1 MSGRLVALDGTPDN
15 ALDTALIVV
24 GRHPSCDV
32 SLDSVRIS
40 RVHCCLF
47 KDGEN
52 LYVRDLNSTNGVRV
66 NGQVVTLGLIGDQ
79 EILSIAHLRY
89 RRDSQA
95 SHVLIRTIT
104 SHQNDSLMASD
115 KGLES
120 EFKPDLRQIQPD
132 PRSFSSGMEKAI
144 REAIAPV
151 AGLDRYHVEVNIKWQ
166 NPEEDPERQSAKA
179 AI

>member
-1 MSGRLVALDGTPDN
+1 M
-15 ALDTALIVV
+15 
-24 GRHPSCDV
+24 
-32 SLDSVRIS
+32 
-40 RVHCCLF
+40 
-47 KDGEN
+47 
-52 LYVRDLNSTNGVRV
+52 